1 MVKVETSLGLDASQV
16 ARQVQGVLD
25 DERSCVGS
33 TANSFRLVTD
43 EEQADMCSTWPPRTP
58 RSPCAG
64 RCVRRTWSCNTGARV
79 VLNADRWRWMTPT
92 YTDRVQYRA
101 YLVNHEVGH
110 SLRLGHVGCPGP
122 GRPAPVMMQQSKSL
136 GGCQINP
143 WPAAYGW
150 R

>member
-1 MVKVETSLGLDASQV
+1 MH
-16 ARQVQGVLD
+16 
-25 DERSCVGS
+25 
-33 TANSFRLVTD
+33 
-43 EEQADMCSTWPPRTP
+43 
-58 RSPCAG
+58 
-64 RCVRRTWSCNTGARV
+64 RTWSCNTGARV

-110 SLRLGHVGCPGP
+110 SLGLGHVGCPGP